1 MPVLH
6 THIAKP
12 KSQNPVSDPG
22 DACVRVNEIRR
33 LFATKPFV
41 PHPLLRSGHAQT
53 VAGYSWPRRFHLRG
67 HRTDEA
73 RLFRVEPDV
82 SVLAHCRWQ
91 PEREDH
97 PTIIL
102 LHGLEGSS
110 ISVYVLS
117 TAHKAYQAGF
127 NVLRLNMRNC
137 GGTEHLT
144 PTLYNSGMSSDLA
157 TVIRELTERDGLRRI
172 LLAGYSMGGQ
182 LILKFAGEQAAE
194 MPEAIVGFC
203 AISPS
208 IDLRACADQ
217 IARRSNWV
225 YQRRFLRSLQRRM
238 RHKQQLYPDVY
249 DISELGRVRS
259 IRDFDDRYTAR
270 HGGYR
275 DADDYYAQASAL
287 QFIHRIQKP
296 TLIIHAQD
304 DPFVPFGSFLC
315 SAIAENPHVLFIA
328 SPHGGHVGFVARA
341 ARGEDRFW
349 AENRIVEFGRLISEA
364 RGEKL

>member
-1 MPVLH
+1 MPVLQSQ
-6 THIAKP
+6 IANL
-12 KSQNPVSDPG
+12 KSQISTSGPE
-22 DACVRVNEIRR
+22 DARTRIHEIAR
-33 LFATKPFV
+33 LFAAKPFR
-41 PHPLLRSGHAQT
+41 PHPLLKSGHAQT
-53 VAGYSWPRRFHLRG
+53 VAGYGWPRRFNLRA
-67 HRTDEA
+67 HRMDEA

-82 SVLAHCRWQ
+82 SMLAHCRWQ
-91 PEREDH
+91 PDRQQH

-144 PTLYNSGMSSDLA
+144 PTLYNSGMTSDLEA
-157 TVIRELTERDGLRRI
+157 VIHELTEQDGLRRI

-182 LILKFAGEQAAE
+182 LILKLAGERGAE
-194 MPEAIVGFC
+194 MPESVVGLC

-249 DISELGRVRS
+249 DISDLHRVRS
-259 IRDFDDRYTAR
+259 IRDFDNRYTAR

-275 DADDYYAQASAL
+275 DADDYYARASAL
-287 QFIHRIQKP
+287 QFVQHIERP

-304 DPFVPFGSFLC
+304 DPFVPFSSFLC
-315 SAIAENPHVLFIA
+315 SSIAENSHILFLA
-328 SPHGGHVGFVARA
+328 PPHGGHVGFVARA
-341 ARGEDRFW
+341 AKGEDRFW
-349 AENRIVEFGRLISEA
+349 AENRIVEFCRFASESA
-364 RGEKL
+364 

>member
-1 MPVLH
+1 MMQALQSQ
-6 THIAKP
+6 IANL
-12 KSQNPVSDPG
+12 KSQIVIPE
-22 DACVRVNEIRR
+22 DAPTGIGEIAR

-53 VAGYSWPRRFHLRG
+53 IAGYGWPRRFHLRA
-67 HRTDEA
+67 HHMDEA
-73 RLFRVEPDV
+73 RLFQTEPDV
-82 SVLAHCRWQ
+82 SVLADCRWQ
-91 PEREDH
+91 PNRGNH
-97 PTIIL
+97 PTMIL

-110 ISVYVLS
+110 HSIYVLS

-144 PTLYNSGMSSDLA
+144 PTLYNSGMTSDLE
-157 TVIRELTERDGLRRI
+157 VIIRELTEQDGLRRI

-182 LILKFAGEQAAE
+182 LILKFAGERGAE
-194 MPEAIVGFC
+194 MPGAVIGLC
-203 AISPS
+203 AISPP

-217 IARRSNWV
+217 IARPSNWV

-238 RHKQQLYPDVY
+238 RHKQRLYPDLY
-249 DISELGRVRS
+249 DISELRRVRS

-275 DADDYYAQASAL
+275 DADDYYARASAL
-287 QFIHRIQKP
+287 QFVHNIQRP

-304 DPFVPFGSFLC
+304 DPFVPFSSFLH
-315 SAIAENPHVLFIA
+315 SPIAENPHILFLA
-328 SPHGGHVGFVARA
+328 PPRGGHVGFISLPAK
-341 ARGEDRFW
+341 GEDRFW
-349 AENRIVEFGRLISEA
+349 AENRIVEFCRFVI
-364 RGEKL
+364 EKA